1 MNQVTLNGTDPK
13 VLVTFQ
19 LPVSLKDR
27 LYAEAERRSDA
38 VRRVTISEVLRDLID
53 KGC

>member
-19 LPVSLKDR
+19 LPLSFRER
-27 LYAEAERRSDA
+27 LVAEAERRSTPI
-38 VRRVTISEVLRDLID
+38 RRVTISEVLRDLID